1 MIFVPSVQEKKKKRS
16 ASQSPMFPTL
26 SKGKVRR
33 MNRQVLCVD
42 AGEAGAPGI
51 GN

>member
-1 MIFVPSVQEKKKKRS
+1 MIFVPSVQEKKKRT

-26 SKGKVRR
+26 SKGKVHQ
-33 MNRQVLCVD
+33 MNRQVLRVD
-42 AGEAGAPGI
+42 AGEAGAPGT